1 MDKFK
6 QQLIKYLKLFFG
18 FIGKWLS
25 KGWQKFRRFWKNKH
39 IGKIF
44 LLAGLVFLLSF
55 IIYLV
60 IVAKSADID
69 ALKKGLESATIIYDK
84 DGDKAGELSS
94 TDATFVSIDKISKN
108 LQNAVVSIE
117 DRKFYE
123 HKGFDLKGI
132 ARAGV
137 NLVTSGGISGGGSTI
152 TQQLA
157 KNALLTQ
164 EQTFTRKAKEIF
176 MAREIEKTY
185 SKDEIMEMYLNRSYF
200 GNGEWG
206 VENASLKYFGKSA
219 ADLNIPEA
227 ATIAGLLQ
235 APSAYDPYQHID
247 KATNRRNMV
256 LNAMVET
263 GTISKAEGDKYKAT
277 KIVLNDQSK
286 DPLANKYPWYV
297 DAVINEAVNEA
308 DITQDEIMQKGYKI
322 YTELDQNYQTSLENV
337 YNNDGLFPSNANDGT
352 LVQSGAVLM
361 DPATGGIR
369 ALVGGRGEHVFRGF
383 NRATQMKAQPGSTM
397 KPLAVYTPA
406 LQSGYD
412 VDSMLKDE
420 KITYKGNYTPTNVG
434 GVYSGEVP
442 MYKAVANSINA
453 PAVWLLDQIGI
464 DKGVKSVEKFGITV
478 PEKDRT
484 LGLAL
489 GGMSKGASPVEMATA
504 YATFANNGA
513 KPESHIITK
522 IVDPSGNTV
531 YENVPKT
538 KQIISETVSN
548 EMTSMLLDVI
558 NTGTGQS
565 AAVSGHEMAGKTG
578 STQVPFDDTS
588 GTKDQWFVGYTP
600 NLVGAVWMGY
610 DKTDKEHYLTTTSS
624 AGVSSLAHY
633 VMNSGLQYQKSADF
647 STKSAAQETAA
658 KKEEEEKEKNSG
670 SDFWSGVKEKAD
682 EAGETIKK
690 GADKVKEFGG
700 KVSDGIG
707 NLINSIGN

>member
-235 APSAYDPYQHID
+235 AP
-247 KATNRRNMV
+247 
-256 LNAMVET
+256 
-263 GTISKAEGDKYKAT
+263 
-277 KIVLNDQSK
+277 
-286 DPLANKYPWYV
+286 
-297 DAVINEAVNEA
+297 
-308 DITQDEIMQKGYKI
+308 
-322 YTELDQNYQTSLENV
+322 
-337 YNNDGLFPSNANDGT
+337 
-352 LVQSGAVLM
+352 
-361 DPATGGIR
+361 
-369 ALVGGRGEHVFRGF
+369 
-383 NRATQMKAQPGSTM
+383 
-397 KPLAVYTPA
+397 
-406 LQSGYD
+406 
-412 VDSMLKDE
+412 
-420 KITYKGNYTPTNVG
+420 
-434 GVYSGEVP
+434 
-442 MYKAVANSINA
+442 
-453 PAVWLLDQIGI
+453 
-464 DKGVKSVEKFGITV
+464 
-478 PEKDRT
+478 
-484 LGLAL
+484 
-489 GGMSKGASPVEMATA
+489 
-504 YATFANNGA
+504 
-513 KPESHIITK
+513 
-522 IVDPSGNTV
+522 
-531 YENVPKT
+531 
-538 KQIISETVSN
+538 
-548 EMTSMLLDVI
+548 
-558 NTGTGQS
+558 
-565 AAVSGHEMAGKTG
+565 
-578 STQVPFDDTS
+578 
-588 GTKDQWFVGYTP
+588 
-600 NLVGAVWMGY
+600 
-610 DKTDKEHYLTTTSS
+610 
-624 AGVSSLAHY
+624 
-633 VMNSGLQYQKSADF
+633 
-647 STKSAAQETAA
+647 
-658 KKEEEEKEKNSG
+658 
-670 SDFWSGVKEKAD
+670 
-682 EAGETIKK
+682 
-690 GADKVKEFGG
+690 
-700 KVSDGIG
+700 
-707 NLINSIGN
+707 

>member
-1 MDKFK
+1 MDKLK
-6 QQLIKYLKLFFG
+6 QQLIKYIKLFFG
-18 FIGKWLS
+18 FIGKWL
-25 KGWQKFRRFWKNKH
+25 GIFWRKFRRFWKNKH

-60 IVAKSADID
+60 VVAKSADID
-69 ALKKGLESATIIYDK
+69 ALKKGLESATIVYDK

-117 DRKFYE
+117 DRRFYE

-137 NLVTSGGISGGGSTI
+137 NLITNGGISGGGSTI

-235 APSAYDPYQHID
+235 APSAYDPYEHID

-263 GTISKAEGDKYKAT
+263 GDITKAEGDKYKAT

-322 YTELDQNYQTSLENV
+322 YTELDQNYQTSLEKV
-337 YNNDGLFPSNANDGT
+337 YNNDSLFPNNANDGT

-420 KITYKGNYTPTNVG
+420 KVTYKGNYTPTNVG
-434 GVYSGEVP
+434 GIYSGEVP

-464 DKGVKSVEKFGITV
+464 NKGVKSVEKFGIEV
-478 PEKDRT
+478 PEKDET

-504 YATFANNGA
+504 YATFASNGA

-531 YENVPKT
+531 YEKVPKT
-538 KQIISETVSN
+538 KQIISKTVST

-578 STQVPFDDTS
+578 STQVPFNDTS

-600 NLVGAVWMGY
+600 NLVGAVWMGF
-610 DKTDKEHYLTTTSS
+610 DKTDKDHYLTTTSS

-633 VMNSGLQYQKSADF
+633 VMNSGLRYQKSADF
-647 STKSAAQETAA
+647 DTKSAAQETAA
-658 KKEEEEKEKNSG
+658 KKQEESDNNSG
-670 SDFWSGVKEKAD
+670 SDFWSGVKDKAD

-690 GADKVKEFGG
+690 GAEKVKEFGG

-707 NLINSIGN
+707 NLIDSIGN

>member
-478 PEKDRT
+478 PEKDR
-484 LGLAL
+484 
-489 GGMSKGASPVEMATA
+489 
-504 YATFANNGA
+504 
-513 KPESHIITK
+513 
-522 IVDPSGNTV
+522 DR
-531 YENVPKT
+531 
-538 KQIISETVSN
+538 
-548 EMTSMLLDVI
+548 
-558 NTGTGQS
+558 
-565 AAVSGHEMAGKTG
+565 
-578 STQVPFDDTS
+578 
-588 GTKDQWFVGYTP
+588 
-600 NLVGAVWMGY
+600 
-610 DKTDKEHYLTTTSS
+610 
-624 AGVSSLAHY
+624 
-633 VMNSGLQYQKSADF
+633 KS
-647 STKSAAQETAA
+647 
-658 KKEEEEKEKNSG
+658 
-670 SDFWSGVKEKAD
+670 V
-682 EAGETIKK
+682 
-690 GADKVKEFGG
+690 V
-700 KVSDGIG
+700 
-707 NLINSIGN
+707 